1 MSILL
6 GDLPSQPEIVH
17 HRKPP
22 QDVVLEATGFQ
33 RTPYTSKMLR
43 NNRTPTREVQYSM
56 PKKSE
61 SHESSL
67 LTHFQKEAERQE
79 SASCVFLL
87 WGSEDSESSTTWAV
101 DVPTTDL
108 ESEDKIFQRLAERYA
123 AERGFLRKWFSFR
136 GFSRLKPV
144 TVCSDLLHVCYLH

>member
-1 MSILL
+1 MSIPLV
-6 GDLPSQPEIVH
+6 DLPSRPEVAH

-33 RTPYTSKMLR
+33 RASYTGKMLCK
-43 NNRTPTREVQYSM
+43 NRKPTRGVQYAM
-56 PKKSE
+56 PEKSE
-61 SHESSL
+61 ASL
-67 LTHFQKEAERQE
+67 FTHFQKEAERQE

-101 DVPTTDL
+101 DIPTTDL
-108 ESEDKIFQRLAERYA
+108 ESEDEIFQRMAERYA
-123 AERGFLRKWFSFR
+123 TERGFLRKWFSFH

-144 TVCSDLLHVCYLH
+144 TVCLDLLHICYLH